1 VAKPVPLTLRFAPVQ
16 MRVNASVTVWLQHTS
31 LLVRIAKSSRFYQQV
46 AVLKLQQQP
55 EGK

>member
-1 VAKPVPLTLRFAPVQ
+1 VKQAQSTPLCVLVQTL
-16 MRVNASVTVWLQHTS
+16 VNASVTAWLRHTS

-46 AVLKLQQQP
+46 AVLKLQQRP